1 MHVKKCH
8 LCGKIAHLFLTQ
20 VVQGKITE
28 LCLCENC
35 AKNKGFFDPQS
46 LSFAEKFFP
55 EELKKKVE
63 DIVKEIADISSQE
76 DSSHLLATVTPKM
89 DMLTQ
94 CPSCNFTIEQVRE
107 TGRMGCPHCY
117 SVFQVSQ
124 EMSVQSIAND
134 NQDLDDLLSYSEPF
148 SLSDSPDTPVSLKIA
163 KLELDLELAVSR
175 EHYELAAS
183 IRDEINKLKESQ

>member
-1 MHVKKCH
+1 MKKCH

-63 DIVKEIADISSQE
+63 DIVKEIADISSLE
-76 DSSHLLATVTPKM
+76 EPHMLSTVTPKM

-94 CPSCNFTIEQVRE
+94 CPSCQFTIEQVRE

-124 EMSVQSIAND
+124 EINTQSSFSKD
-134 NQDLDDLLSYSEPF
+134 EDMDDLLSLSEPF
-148 SLSDSPDTPVSLKIA
+148 GSGDSPETPVALKIA
-163 KLELDLELAVSR
+163 KLELDLELAISR
-175 EHYELAAS
+175 EHYELAAT
-183 IRDEINKLKESQ
+183 IRDEINKLKESS